1 MVTDLNVKEN
11 ALYKSNEQVFKILLK
26 DRTTKKN
33 LIWATDGMRSVCG
46 QSVVGR

>member
-1 MVTDLNVKEN
+1 MVTDLDVKEN

-33 LIWATDGMRSVCG
+33 LFGVKAFRLLTT
-46 QSVVGR
+46 